1 MVVFGNLVPDVSL
14 LRRVSLILNDQTGTK
29 KRDQEKEGKETSWE
43 DILIVPLRSDYN
55 LFWVFI
61 YRDESKH
68 ATGSYS
74 S

>member
-29 KRDQEKEGKETSWE
+29 KRDQEKGGKETSWE

-55 LFWVFI
+55 LFWVLFI
-61 YRDESKH
+61 EMNRNM
-68 ATGSYS
+68 
-74 S
+74 